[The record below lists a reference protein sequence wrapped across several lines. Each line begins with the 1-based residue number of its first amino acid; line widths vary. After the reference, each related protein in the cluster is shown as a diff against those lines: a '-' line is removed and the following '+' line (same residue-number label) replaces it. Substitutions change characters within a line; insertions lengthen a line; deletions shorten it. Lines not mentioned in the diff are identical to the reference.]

1 MTLSQFCKNYGLRIL
16 VIHDPSAP
24 KPWMRYEVF
33 LIPKENR
40 EPLTLAKGEISSH
53 TDPSVSG
60 YGNTET
66 AAREDF
72 VRKISGERLF
82 ISKTDWVMFP
92 NLTSGK

>member
-1 MTLSQFCKNYGLRIL
+1 MTLSEFCEKYALRIV
-16 VIHDPSAP
+16 VIYDPSAP

-53 TDPSVSG
+53 TDSSVSG

-72 VRKISGERLF
+72 MRKLSGERLS
-82 ISKTDWVMFP
+82 ISATDRVMVP